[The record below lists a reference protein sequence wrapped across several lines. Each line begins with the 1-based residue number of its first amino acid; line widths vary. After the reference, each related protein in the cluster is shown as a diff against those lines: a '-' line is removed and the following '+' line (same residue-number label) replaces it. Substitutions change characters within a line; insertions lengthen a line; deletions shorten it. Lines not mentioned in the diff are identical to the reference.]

1 MLTPTNLNSKQP
13 FFNTHA
19 WLRQLC
25 PASRKSPLN
34 FGGGGILGGTRAMM
48 DMRLLAGAV
57 LKRLLFSLAVFAI
70 GFVSVCALFGV
81 PSEDWFIAM
90 LVALPW
96 WVALIFVLVSVIWF
110 VGERLRNWQHKNRRA
125 N

>member
-1 MLTPTNLNSKQP
+1 
-13 FFNTHA
+13 
-19 WLRQLC
+19 
-25 PASRKSPLN
+25 
-34 FGGGGILGGTRAMM
+34 MM

-57 LKRLLFSLAVFAI
+57 LKRLLVSLAIFAV
-70 GFVSVCALFGV
+70 GFVSVCALFRV

-110 VGERLRNWQHKNRRA
+110 VVEHLWSWQHRNSRA
-125 N
+125 DKTKTGR